1 MTAFSLG
8 TVWEETIAFLRRES
22 GLLIP
27 VALAVYGPAQ
37 LLFDMGMQA
46 AMAMRGAGEAAPSWQ
61 ALLVLPG
68 GLLMLLGNLAVSL
81 LVLAPGISVGEALA
95 AGLRRLPTAL
105 AAMLL
110 LGVAILAV
118 MLAIVVAATLGAI
131 TFKAD
136 PRSPV
141 IASQLLVLIMIPI
154 GLLWLRLLLLPTVIA
169 VEPLGAIDAIRRA
182 WRIGRNN
189 ALRLFGVWLLLLF
202 LSIVL
207 AMIEMFV
214 VGSLSELL
222 KLAIGDAGLAT
233 AIRTIANAALEALL
247 SMGLAVYLALVYR
260 TLASR

>member
-37 LLFDMGMQA
+37 LLFDVGMQA
-46 AMAMRGAGEAAPSWQ
+46 LMSMRGAAEAVPSWQ
-61 ALLVLPG
+61 ALLVVPG
-68 GLLMLLGNLAVSL
+68 GLLMLLGNLVVSL
-81 LVLAPGISVGEALA
+81 LVIAPGISVGEALS

-118 MLAIVVAATLGAI
+118 MLAIVVAATLGAV

-182 WRIGRNN
+182 WALGRANV
-189 ALRLFGVWLLLLF
+189 LRLLGVWLLLLF

-214 VGSLSELL
+214 VGSLTELL
-222 KLAIGDAGLAT
+222 KLGIGDIGLAS
-233 AIRTIANAALEALL
+233 AIQMVANAALEAML

-260 TLASR
+260 TLAPR

>member
-37 LLFDMGMQA
+37 LLFDGGMQA
-46 AMAMRGAGEAAPSWQ
+46 AMAMRSAGEAVPSWQ

-95 AGLRRLPTAL
+95 AALRRLPTAL
-105 AAMLL
+105 GAMLL
-110 LGVAILAV
+110 LGVAVLAV

-141 IASQLLVLIMIPI
+141 LASQLLVLIMIPI

-169 VEPLGAIDAIRRA
+169 VEPRGAIDAIRRA
-182 WRIGRNN
+182 WQLGRNN

-207 AMIEMFV
+207 AVIEMFV

-222 KLAIGDAGLAT
+222 KLAIGDTGLAS
-233 AIRTIANAALEALL
+233 AIGAIANAALEALL
-247 SMGLAVYLALVYR
+247 SMGFAVYLAQVYR
-260 TLASR
+260 TLASS